1 MSENEMKRKSKF
13 LSLVLRHEP
22 QTAGVVLDEAGWVSV
37 AELLEGCRRNRV
49 AISRDELQVI
59 VDTSDK
65 KRFALSDDGLRIR
78 ANQGHSVEVDLKYD
92 PAVPPEFL
100 YHGTAT
106 RFADAIREHGLQ
118 KMNRHHVHLSLDR
131 DTALKVGQRH
141 GKPLILTVLSKQM
154 HADGILFYVSANAV
168 WLTETVQPKYLKFP
182 E

>member
-1 MSENEMKRKSKF
+1 MNEKEMTKKSKF

-22 QTAGVVLDEAGWVSV
+22 QAAGVMLDEAGWVAV
-37 AELLEGCRRNRV
+37 AELLEGCRRNRI
-49 AISRDELQVI
+49 AISRDELQII

-65 KRFALSDDGLRIR
+65 KRFALSADGLRIR

-106 RFADAIREHGLQ
+106 RFADAIREHGLK

-141 GKPLILTVLSKQM
+141 GKPLILTVLSAQM
-154 HADGILFYVSANAV
+154 HADGVLFYVSTNGV
-168 WLTETVQPKYLKFP
+168 WLTEAVLPKYLKFT